1 MVSCWVCFT
10 APASWE
16 LVQEPN
22 GRKQGAKG
30 HPGFG
35 DKGTPWVWGQRD
47 TLALGTKG
55 IWAAGKGQESSR
67 ELVTPR
73 ECSWPASWGDGQHP
87 CPEQPHRVPQH
98 SRRFEQSCSMASW
111 CSKLSLELPGTQTG
125 ALSQGSCHSQLLGWL
140 WLPELCHCRA
150 EDGQAGIPSPT
161 EPGLRLQLENVSIG
175 RAGSEAEEEHFCTAH
190 KHSSEHGFLS
200 HHLEAAPAWS

>member
-1 MVSCWVCFT
+1 MAES
-10 APASWE
+10 
-16 LVQEPN
+16 
-22 GRKQGAKG
+22 K
-30 HPGFG
+30 
-35 DKGTPWVWGQRD
+35 GQRD

-200 HHLEAAPAWS
+200 HHLEEAPAWS